1 MYRSNCHIDYNP
13 LFLIISKE
21 TSTASRRRPSGRLN
35 LNGLE
40 QWKQTFLSG
49 TITEIYTCIF
59 LVGCK
64 ATGERAPC
72 YISEYKHQHDLPH
85 PTVGLKYLSPYPIL
99 VSRGSSHLW
108 DVPNTA
114 VQQLTIPSPSNQA
127 LSWVNEWDWLFRLY
141 CNQGWGDQHIHGH
154 YRVTMMSSQML
165 SPQILPSYQASLIF
179 THFHFQSSLFKNL

>member
-1 MYRSNCHIDYNP
+1 MLNKWLCCLKGITQTQIQNTKQWVCHYNDYWQRWGLMYRSNCHIDYNP

-85 PTVGLKYLSPYPIL
+85 PTVGLKYLSPYF
-99 VSRGSSHLW
+99 
-108 DVPNTA
+108 
-114 VQQLTIPSPSNQA
+114 
-127 LSWVNEWDWLFRLY
+127 E
-141 CNQGWGDQHIHGH
+141 
-154 YRVTMMSSQML
+154 
-165 SPQILPSYQASLIF
+165 
-179 THFHFQSSLFKNL
+179 